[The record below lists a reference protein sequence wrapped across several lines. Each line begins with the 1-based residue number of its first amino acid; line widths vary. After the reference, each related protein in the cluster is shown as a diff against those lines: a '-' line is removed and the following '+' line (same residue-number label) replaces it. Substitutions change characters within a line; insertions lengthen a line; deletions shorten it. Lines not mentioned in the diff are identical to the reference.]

1 MLFKK
6 PVFLLFA
13 LLLFSP
19 LYMNAQGPGAAFA
32 RDGQKFMK
40 AKQFEDAVRKF
51 DEAIRA
57 ENSNFR
63 YYVMKAQCLMQ
74 LKRNEEAIAAFEGAT
89 RVNPGFADGY
99 YASAMLYARQR
110 DTDRAVQNLDKA
122 FDAET
127 DQTKKLKYKLT
138 AAKMLVAAG
147 KNNEALAA
155 LNQAK
160 SIQPNDTRIVGT
172 EGSIHLKA
180 SNWQAAYDAYSKAEQ
195 LAKQQ
200 QQTGCALGNFTSGK
214 AVAAAKLGRDSD
226 YKNAIEE
233 LKTTCPKLAVSTERK
248 VKATGSGRFLAV
260 ASGYL
265 NARAYDEAIQWINKA
280 VEANDNPAAT
290 YKFAAIAYYKAGQT
304 SAAVDY
310 YKKAAEAQ
318 KTPEDQAKMY
328 SQLANIQFAN
338 NDFSGTISSID
349 KVLATN
355 PNSSNLLFIKAQAQ
369 YKQGQYAAAVAT
381 AQQALQ
387 LIEGKA
393 PAQVTAQY
401 NFFIGLAAK
410 KGGDTATAATALR
423 KAAVGGFKLA
433 ATEELNTL
441 PK

>member
-13 LLLFSP
+13 FLLFAP
-19 LYMNAQGPGAAFA
+19 LSMQAQGPGAAFA
-32 RDGQKFMK
+32 RDGQKLMK
-40 AKQFEDAVRKF
+40 AKQFEEAIRKF

-63 YYVMKAQCLMQ
+63 YYVMKAQCQMQ
-74 LKRNEEAIAAFEGAT
+74 LKRNEEAIASFEAAT

-99 YASAMLYARQR
+99 YAAAMLYARQR
-110 DTDRAVQNLDKA
+110 DTDKAVQNLDKA

-127 DQTKKLKYKLT
+127 DQSKKLKYKLT
-138 AAKMLVAAG
+138 AAKLLVAAG
-147 KNNEALAA
+147 KNNEALAE

-160 SIQPNDTRIVGT
+160 AIQPNDTRIIGT
-172 EGSIHLKA
+172 EGSIHLK
-180 SNWQAAYDAYSKAEQ
+180 SNNWQAAYDAYSKAEQ
-195 LAKQQ
+195 LGKQQ
-200 QQTGCALGNFTSGK
+200 QQNGCALGNFTSGK
-214 AVAAAKLGRDSD
+214 AVAASKLGREAD

-233 LKTTCPKLAVSTERK
+233 LKISCPKLAQTTERK

-290 YKFAAIAYYKAGQT
+290 FKFAAIAYYKAGQT

-318 KTPEDQAKMY
+318 KTPEDKAKMY
-328 SQLANIQFAN
+328 NQLANIQFAS
-338 NDFSGTISSID
+338 NDFAGCIASVD
-349 KVLATN
+349 QVLASN
-355 PNSSNLLFIKAQAQ
+355 PNSSNLLFVKAQAQ
-369 YKQGQYAAAVAT
+369 YKMGQYSAAVAS
-381 AQQALQ
+381 AQQALA
-387 LIEGKA
+387 LVEGKA
-393 PAQVTAQY
+393 PAQVMAQY
-401 NFFIGLAAK
+401 NFFIGMAAK
-410 KGGDTATAATALR
+410 KGGDTATASAAFR

-433 ATEELNTL
+433 ATEELSSL